1 MNVLNQSIEE
11 TVAMYNGDC
20 VELSRGIPDNSIH
33 YTIFSPPFSDL
44 YTYSDSD
51 RDMGNSFNDEDFFK
65 HFKFLVDELY
75 RITMPG
81 RLVSFHCMDL
91 PATKQREGFIGLK
104 DFPGELIR
112 VFEDAGFHYHS
123 RVTIWKDPLVAAVR
137 TKAIGLL
144 HKQIVKDSSLCRQGI
159 ADYLITMRKPGD
171 NEEPIAHPD
180 GFTEYIGTEPIPGGV
195 YSHQV
200 WRRYASPVWMDI
212 DQSRTLNSQGAKDQ
226 NDEKHICLA
235 KGTLVLT
242 KRGYIPIEDIQIG
255 DETLTHEGRW
265 KKIIAKALT
274 KQNTEVLQVKAIG
287 VPNLI
292 LTPDHKLLTKRQ
304 YGKRPKE
311 NIERQN
317 PEWVESQDTEDKYL
331 CCKYPPI
338 QESKISEQ
346 EWWIIGRWLADGHID
361 FRGHQFIVSIGDK
374 KIEEFKEKAEGHIG
388 CIYKKEGC
396 YQIGLIKL
404 SKECRDFLKKCGKG
418 AANKVVPYEGISL
431 NPELSKAFFDGYM
444 SGDGH
449 VTKSGKIQITSI
461 SRPLLLGMA
470 IVAHNAYGY
479 SSAIYSGRDAR
490 TKEFKGRK
498 VNCKQ
503 EWELAISPHHSFNLV
518 KNKEEWKKVKSV
530 IQSENTDVYS
540 IQVEDDASFTAEGCI
555 VKNCPLQLDVIERA
569 INLWTNKGD
578 IVLDPFAGIGST
590 AYCAIK
596 SKRRSIGFELKKSYY
611 DIALQN
617 IELAKTEMKN
627 KGAQQTFIEVD

>member
-171 NEEPIAHPD
+171 NEEPIAHPE

-212 DQSRTLNSQGAKDQ
+212 DQSRTLNAVGARDEK
-226 NDEKHICLA
+226 DEKHIA
-235 KGTLVLT
+235 
-242 KRGYIPIEDIQIG
+242 
-255 DETLTHEGRW
+255 
-265 KKIIAKALT
+265 
-274 KQNTEVLQVKAIG
+274 
-287 VPNLI
+287 
-292 LTPDHKLLTKRQ
+292 
-304 YGKRPKE
+304 
-311 NIERQN
+311 
-317 PEWVESQDTEDKYL
+317 
-331 CCKYPPI
+331 
-338 QESKISEQ
+338 
-346 EWWIIGRWLADGHID
+346 
-361 FRGHQFIVSIGDK
+361 
-374 KIEEFKEKAEGHIG
+374 
-388 CIYKKEGC
+388 
-396 YQIGLIKL
+396 
-404 SKECRDFLKKCGKG
+404 
-418 AANKVVPYEGISL
+418 
-431 NPELSKAFFDGYM
+431 
-444 SGDGH
+444 
-449 VTKSGKIQITSI
+449 
-461 SRPLLLGMA
+461 
-470 IVAHNAYGY
+470 
-479 SSAIYSGRDAR
+479 
-490 TKEFKGRK
+490 
-498 VNCKQ
+498 
-503 EWELAISPHHSFNLV
+503 
-518 KNKEEWKKVKSV
+518 
-530 IQSENTDVYS
+530 
-540 IQVEDDASFTAEGCI
+540 
-555 VKNCPLQLDVIERA
+555 PLQLDVIERA